1 MSHVLGRNL
10 REAVPL
16 AVSGHGQE
24 LYDASGRAFIDASGG
39 AAVSCLGH
47 GHPQVLEAMH
57 RQIDLLAYAHTSFFS
72 SEPAEALADEL
83 IAHAPAGLA
92 RVYYT
97 CGGSEAV
104 EAALKLAR
112 QYFVEIGQPERR
124 HFIARRLSYHG
135 VTLGALAVGG
145 NVGRQ
150 GPFRPLLIEGHHV
163 APCFAYR
170 ERRADETLEDYAT
183 RLAAELDS
191 EIVSLG
197 SGTVAAF
204 IAETVVGATAGAV
217 PPVPGYFKKVREVCD
232 RHGVLLILDEVMC
245 GMGRTGT
252 LHACTGEGV
261 APDLMTIA
269 KGLGGGYAPIGALL
283 ARGEIVDAIAKGSGA
298 FVHGQTY
305 NGHPLACAAA
315 LAVQQ
320 TIRRDSLLGNVLRQG
335 QHLASGLSAA
345 FEAHEF
351 VGDIRGRGLLQAI
364 ELVADKSTKA
374 PFPRAAGAAGR
385 VKKAAMDLGLLIYP
399 GTGCAD
405 GDAGDHVLIA
415 PPFNVGEEV
424 IDLIVERLAAAVEA
438 ALEPVLKARRD
449 VSTH

>member
-10 REAVPL
+10 REAFPL
-16 AVSGHGQE
+16 AVYGRGLE
-24 LYDASGRAFIDASGG
+24 LRDSSGRTFIDASGG
-39 AAVSCLGH
+39 AAVSCVGH
-47 GHPQVLEAMH
+47 GHPKVLEAMH
-57 RQIDLLAYAHTSFFS
+57 RQLDLLAYAHTSFFS
-72 SEPAEALADEL
+72 SEPAEALADQL
-83 IAHAPAGLA
+83 ITHAPGGLS

-135 VTLGALAVGG
+135 VTLGALAIGG

-150 GPFRPLLIEGHHV
+150 APFRPLLIEGHHV
-163 APCFAYR
+163 APCFDYR
-170 ERRADETLEDYAT
+170 ERKAHETLEDYGT
-183 RLAAELDS
+183 RLAAELET
-191 EIVSLG
+191 EIVGLG
-197 SGTVAAF
+197 SRTVAAF

-217 PPVPGYFKKVREVCD
+217 PPVPGYFEKVREVCD

-252 LHACTGEGV
+252 LHACTEENV

-269 KGLGGGYAPIGALL
+269 KGLGGGYAPIGAVLS
-283 ARGEIVDAIAKGSGA
+283 RGEIVDAIAHGSGA

-315 LAVQQ
+315 LAVQE
-320 TIRRDSLLGNVLRQG
+320 TIRTENLLANVQRQG
-335 QHLASGLSAA
+335 ERLRSGLSAA
-345 FEAHEF
+345 FKNHEF

-364 ELVADKSTKA
+364 ELVSDRATKA
-374 PFPRAAGAAGR
+374 PFPRAQAVAGR
-385 VKKAAMDLGLLIYP
+385 IKKAAMDAGLLVYP
-399 GTGCAD
+399 GGGCAD
-405 GDAGDHVLIA
+405 GQAGDHVLIA
-415 PPFNVGEEV
+415 PAFNAGDEA
-424 IDLIVERLAAAVEA
+424 IDCIVERLRAAVDA
-438 ALEPVLKARRD
+438 ALEPVLKIKRD
-449 VSTH
+449 VPAR